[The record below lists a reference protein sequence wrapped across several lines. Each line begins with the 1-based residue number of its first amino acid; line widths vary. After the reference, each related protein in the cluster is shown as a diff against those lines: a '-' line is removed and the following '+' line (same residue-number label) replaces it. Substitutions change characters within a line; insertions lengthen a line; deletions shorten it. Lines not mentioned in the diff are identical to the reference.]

1 MRRDRMARVRVAA
14 KSELGAN
21 KMMGLDLQGRYILLA
36 NINGEYH
43 AIDGLCSHLKGKL
56 WEGSLMGNIVKC
68 PRHGSEFD
76 ILTGKVVKKP
86 RIPFAKAKD
95 LNKYEVTVEGDDI
108 LLDL

>member
-1 MRRDRMARVRVAA
+1 MTKVKVTT
-14 KSELGAN
+14 KSELGMN
-21 KMMGLDLQGRYILLA
+21 KMMGLDIQGNYILIA
-36 NINGEYH
+36 NIEGSYH
-43 AIDGLCSHLKGKL
+43 AMDGLCSHAKGRL

-95 LNKYEVTVEGDDI
+95 LNKYEVVVEGDDI
-108 LLDL
+108 FLDL

>member
-1 MRRDRMARVRVAA
+1 MIRDTMAKVRVAA

-43 AIDGLCSHLKGKL
+43 AMDGLCSHLKGRL

-86 RIPFAKAKD
+86 RIPLAKAKD
-95 LNKYEVTVEGDDI
+95 LDRYEVTIEGEDI
-108 LLDL
+108 FLDL